1 MGHRLQQG
9 FFMYAKRAM
18 PHGALVA
25 ISLADRHMRMRVQQA
40 VVTEIGRMAESRAD
54 CLYGLFLRLREVA
67 PLVWTEC
74 SSS

>member
-1 MGHRLQQG
+1 
-9 FFMYAKRAM
+9 MYAKRAM

-54 CLYGLFLRLREVA
+54 FLYGSFLRF
-67 PLVWTEC
+67 
-74 SSS
+74 SSLSVC

>member
-54 CLYGLFLRLREVA
+54 CLYGLFLRL
-67 PLVWTEC
+67 
-74 SSS
+74 SSLKGCVET